1 MNQPHI
7 KPLTSLRG
15 VAAAYVFFHHL
26 SSNLLPELGRM
37 VSPSS
42 QLMLNGY
49 LWVDFFFIL
58 SGFLLAILYQ
68 QRFADNAIATKEF
81 LVRRFSRI
89 YPLHIVILLSF
100 VLYQLALLAMD
111 NTAAFTGRYSLFDLV
126 RNVFLLQAVQL
137 DHTFAPWNAPSW
149 SISAE
154 WLAYILFPLI
164 IAVLYKL
171 KGISSALI
179 FWVLSVAS
187 LSLVEA
193 QTSKQ
198 LDLTGYLGLLRC
210 VIEFSIGIML
220 SKGIYNS
227 NFCQKWLANS
237 IAQLALCF
245 ALLLSL
251 HLDNLDVL
259 SVLLMAFI
267 IASVSTGNSRFNRVL
282 SHPWLVYLGKISY
295 SIYMVHWL
303 IFTFIKLVSR
313 QMFDINIKY
322 ITSLSSMTAISLI
335 CIVLVLLASVI
346 SFHFIE
352 EPLRKWLPTKLIKT
366 DNK

>member
-15 VAAAYVFFHHL
+15 VAAVYVLFHHL
-26 SSNLLPELGRM
+26 SGHFLPELGRM
-37 VSPSS
+37 VSPST

-68 QRFADNAIATKEF
+68 QRFADNTITTKEF
-81 LVRRFSRI
+81 LIRRFSRI

-100 VLYQLALLAMD
+100 VIYQLGLLAMG
-111 NTAAFTGRYSLFDLV
+111 NTAAFTGQYSLFDLV
-126 RNVFLLQAVQL
+126 RSIFLLQAVQL
-137 DHTFAPWNAPSW
+137 DPIFAPWNSPSW

-154 WLAYILFPLI
+154 WLAYLLFPFI

-193 QTSKQ
+193 QTLKQ

-210 VIEFSIGIML
+210 VIEFSMGIML

-245 ALLLSL
+245 ALLLTL
-251 HLDNLDVL
+251 HLDDLDVL
-259 SVLLMAFI
+259 SVLLMALI
-267 IASVSTGNSRFNRVL
+267 IASVSMGNSQFNRVL

-303 IFTFIKLVSR
+303 IFTFIKVVGR
-313 QMFDINIKY
+313 QMFDTDIKY
-322 ITSLSSMTAISLI
+322 ITSLSSLTSISLI
-335 CIVLVLLASVI
+335 CIVLVLLASII

-352 EPLRKWLPTKLIKT
+352 EPLRKWLPSKLIQT
-366 DNK
+366 NNK